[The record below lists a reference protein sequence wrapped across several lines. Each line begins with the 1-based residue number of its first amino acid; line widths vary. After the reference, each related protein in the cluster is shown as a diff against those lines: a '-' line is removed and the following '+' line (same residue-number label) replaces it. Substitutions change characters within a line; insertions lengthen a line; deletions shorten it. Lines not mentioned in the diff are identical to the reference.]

1 MKTYNFKI
9 VFKKYFRTSPTL
21 QDVRSVYVSDI
32 CIVAKNSKH
41 AQFYFSKYVSR
52 LAGKFSNV
60 AGSVRYP
67 ILYPIKNK
75 VTIHVENFPKKPIL
89 EEFNEHQNF
98 ISIEDITENEK
109 A

>member
-9 VFKKYFRTSPTL
+9 VFKKYKRTSPIL
-21 QDVRSVYVSDI
+21 QDVRSIYVSDI
-32 CIVAKNSKH
+32 CVVAKNSKH
-41 AQFYFSKYVSR
+41 GQFYFSKYVSHLSGR
-52 LAGKFSNV
+52 FFNV

-89 EEFNEHQNF
+89 EEFDEYTDF
-98 ISIEDITENEK
+98 ISIEDISEK
-109 A
+109 